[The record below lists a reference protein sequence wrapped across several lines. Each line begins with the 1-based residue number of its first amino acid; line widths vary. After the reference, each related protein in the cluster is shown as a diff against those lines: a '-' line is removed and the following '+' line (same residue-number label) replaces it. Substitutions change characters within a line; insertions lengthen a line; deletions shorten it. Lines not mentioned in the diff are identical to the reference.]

1 MMKEGKYVDDLPN
14 LPKDAARLSDAE
26 ACREVVYEDETIL
39 LERLWSWK
47 VKNIEE
53 DEETGLLRLS
63 FGKKFALASV
73 EGKLLCPPVFD
84 CLEDFNEGLA
94 FAGIYD
100 EPDGKLQH
108 FFVDRNMKVA
118 FTSPFQETEG
128 FMNGRAR
135 GFIQLENAMRF
146 WFYIDKDGNPFLFD
160 SNKPKYSRFGEFHEG
175 LCRVSTINIKKDS
188 LAGELWYDWPRNY
201 MDENEPGFW
210 GFVNEEGE
218 EVIKAQ
224 YIFTGDFHNG
234 VAVACKGK
242 WEYREDWFLYENEA
256 SKGYWS
262 EEMKWGVIDKGG
274 NEVIPFI
281 YKYILRCEAQN
292 GEEDVFSVE
301 YGDDEHT
308 QWGVIDAK
316 GNWIA
321 KSNDRNI
328 VALTTPTKDGLFVF
342 LDSHWPLWEPDSEVG
357 IYDSRKNEILF
368 EPRFFDAGFLDDG
381 GILLNGKMED
391 GGRDVTRIVDRD
403 GKERFSSDYSW
414 IITHTKPYMVARDK
428 KGEYISVIGFIDEN
442 GKVLLPCV
450 YEVQELCDDVYYEQR
465 RFVFVKNGRQGLM
478 DFDGNVLISPI
489 FGNLFGI
496 DQPLATFQKQSEWD
510 APLGLLTLDGREVL
524 PDEFDAIRWCED
536 KRHIICLRN
545 GVFEM
550 YLLTEKSTMG
560 NTVQRNE

>member
-1 MMKEGKYVDDLPN
+1 MMPEGKYIDDLPN
-14 LPKDAARLSDAE
+14 LLKDAAKLSDAE
-26 ACREVVYEDETIL
+26 ACREVVYEDETIR

-47 VKNIEE
+47 VKHIEE

-100 EPDGKLQH
+100 ETDGKRRH
-108 FFVDRNMKVA
+108 FFIDRNMNVA

-135 GFIQLENAMRF
+135 GFITLESGVRF
-146 WFYIDKDGNPFLFD
+146 WFYIDKDGKPFLFD
-160 SNKPKYSRFGEFHEG
+160 ANGPKYLRFGEFHEG

-201 MDENEPGFW
+201 MDQNEPGLW

-218 EVIKAQ
+218 EAIKAQ
-224 YIFTGDFHNG
+224 YIFTGNFHNG

-242 WEYREDWFLYENEA
+242 WEYREDWFHYENET
-256 SKGYWS
+256 SEGYWS
-262 EEMKWGVIDKGG
+262 EEMIWGAIDKEG
-274 NEVIPFI
+274 NEVIPFT

-292 GEEDVFSVE
+292 GEEDVFTVE

-308 QWGVIDAK
+308 QWGVIDMK

-321 KSNDRNI
+321 KSDDRNI
-328 VALTTPTKDGLFVF
+328 VALTTPTKDGLFIF

-357 IYDSRKNEILF
+357 IFDSRRNEILF

-391 GGRDVTRIVDRD
+391 CGRDVTRIVDRD
-403 GKERFSSDYSW
+403 GKERFPSDYSW
-414 IITHTKPYMVARDK
+414 IITYTKPYMVARDK
-428 KGEYISVIGFIDEN
+428 KGEHSSVIGFIDEN

-465 RFVFVKNGRQGLM
+465 CFVFVKNGRQGLM

-510 APLGLLTLDGREVL
+510 APLGLLTLDGRDVL
-524 PDEFDAIRWCED
+524 PDEFDAIRWCGDE
-536 KRHIICLRN
+536 RHIICLRD

-560 NTVQRNE
+560 NTVQRKE